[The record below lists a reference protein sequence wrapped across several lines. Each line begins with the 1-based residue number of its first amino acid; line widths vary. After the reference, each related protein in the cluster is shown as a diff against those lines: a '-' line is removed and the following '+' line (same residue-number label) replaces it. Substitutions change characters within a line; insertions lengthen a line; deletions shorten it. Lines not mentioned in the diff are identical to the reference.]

1 MMMTDINM
9 NLQENIRRILRE
21 DTLDRYYNYIVN
33 HLVKST
39 KIDAWS
45 NFRTRRGDGTI
56 SYPFFNS
63 PSDIKHYRRD
73 TSPLMF
79 LPSMFSDYCQ
89 HMYGL
94 ERKETRIVW
103 ERYKEIMLDKIED
116 ILKRLSR

>member
-1 MMMTDINM
+1 MKST
-9 NLQENIRRILRE
+9 IRKILRE

-45 NFRTRRGDGTI
+45 NFRTRQGDGTI

-63 PSDIKHYRRD
+63 PNDIKYYSSV

-79 LPSMFSDYCQ
+79 LPSTFSDYCQ

-103 ERYKEIMLDKIED
+103 ERYREIMLEKIED

>member
-1 MMMTDINM
+1 MKST
-9 NLQENIRRILRE
+9 IRKILRE

-39 KIDAWS
+39 KIDAWH

-56 SYPFFNS
+56 NYPFFES
-63 PSDIKHYRRD
+63 SDFHINLYD
-73 TSPLMF
+73 ESYSPLMM
-79 LPSMFSDYCQ
+79 LPSIFSDYCQ

-103 ERYKEIMLDKIED
+103 ERYREIMINKIED
-116 ILKRLSR
+116 ILRRLSR